1 MRGASLISPR
11 SLTDEI
17 AARSVELR
25 RRIAE
30 RTDRDVRIVCVT
42 KGHPIDVARAAFAAG
57 FEDLGEN
64 YAQDLLRKADGWQEP
79 RPRWHFIGRLQSN
92 KVRSLTPVV
101 SLWQSVDRESV
112 ATEITRRAPGAR
124 VLVQLD
130 LAGLPDRG
138 GCQPDDAP
146 ALVRRCTELGLDV
159 GGLMGVGVP
168 GPPEGSR
175 PGFRLLGRIA
185 DDLGLPIR
193 SMGMSADIDVAV
205 EEGSTMVRIGSQLV
219 GPRPDRPAS
228 NTLRRNTP

>member
-1 MRGASLISPR
+1 
-11 SLTDEI
+11 
-17 AARSVELR
+17 
-25 RRIAE
+25 
-30 RTDRDVRIVCVT
+30 VT
-42 KGHPIDVARAAFAAG
+42 KGHPIEVARAAFATG

-64 YAQDLLRKADGWQEP
+64 YAQDLVRKADGWQEP
-79 RPRWHFIGRLQSN
+79 LPRWHFIGRLQSN

-112 ATEITRRAPGAR
+112 ATEIARRAPGAG

-130 LAGLPDRG
+130 LAGLADRG
-138 GCQPDDAP
+138 GCRPDDAP

-159 GGLMGVGVP
+159 QGLMGVGVP

-193 SMGMSADIDVAV
+193 SMGMSADLDVAV

-219 GPRPDRPAS
+219 GPRPERPPS
-228 NTLRRNTP
+228 NTPRRNTP